1 MILADTSVWIDHFRR
16 GSASF
21 ARQLEAGEVATHIV
35 VVGQLATGNLL
46 HRHETLAALRRL
58 PRVKQGT
65 SDECFAYLETHRL
78 FGVGIG
84 WSDIQLLVAAQ
95 LSQARLW
102 SLDRPLAMAAK
113 KLDLLFVDEG

>member
-35 VVGQLATGNLL
+35 VVGELATGNLL
-46 HRHETLAALRRL
+46 DRRETLAALRRL

-78 FGVGIG
+78 FGLGIG
-84 WSDIQLLVAAQ
+84 WNDIQLLVAAQ
-95 LSQARLW
+95 LNRVRLW
-102 SLDRPLAMAAK
+102 SLDRPLAIAAR
-113 KLDLLFVDEG
+113 KLELLFVDDK